1 MSSLHIIDRPTVGT
15 EGGPEGKQES
25 SLFPDLETQYR
36 TLFAMMAEG
45 AMLQGADGRVLAINP
60 AAEGILGCSAG
71 ALAEGTSAFSGQ
83 ILREDGNPF
92 PVERQ
97 PWTVA
102 LRTGRPQEKV
112 AMGIRRG
119 DGTLSWVVANTQPLF
134 AHGQSTCHGVLTVF
148 QDFTRQRL
156 AEEELRQDEE
166 GLQSLFEAV
175 PNPFFI
181 KDRDGR
187 YLGCNSAFDAYL
199 GLSRDQI
206 IGRTVYDIAPKEL
219 ADRYFAADQELF
231 DHPGTQVYEARVRWA
246 DGSLRD
252 VILHKSPLFGAGGEI
267 RGLTGIIVDITER
280 KRMEQAL
287 RQREQQYRTLVEH
300 SPDLIVRYDTGL
312 RRIYVNP
319 AWERASGLA
328 AEEVIDI
335 PPTETPKVPQPV
347 SKVYLQALQQAL
359 ESGTRQSVEFSWVN
373 AHGKTLFLQH
383 AVVPETD
390 QNGEVVSLLS
400 VGHDITG
407 FKHAEEALR
416 NSESHLRR
424 VNRALLTLSAG
435 NETLV
440 RAGSEQELL
449 EQMCGVMVD
458 VGGHVLA
465 SIGQVSQDGLSIEPR
480 AWAGVDGAS
489 LRKCVSTGRCSP
501 LAAALEQGR
510 AVVVHDITDDP
521 LCCECEAR
529 SQAGDIRSGMV
540 LPLCS
545 EGETLGTFSIYSSS
559 PSAFDDDEIALLT
572 ELGNDLAY
580 GIRSLRTR
588 LGREEGLRH
597 IQETMEATIQALAN
611 TLEFRDPYTA
621 GHQRRVAQLAREI
634 ARDLGL
640 EEDRIRGLYLA
651 SVVHD
656 IGKVRVPAEV
666 LIRPGRLS
674 QLEFDIVMTHVEA
687 GYDILKAIDFP
698 WPIAQIVR
706 QHHERMDGSGYP
718 LGVGSEALLLEAR
731 ILSVADVVEAISSF
745 RPYRPALGI
754 ERGLQEIEAGR
765 DRLFDSEVVDACIR
779 VIREKGFV
787 FE

>member
-25 SLFPDLETQYR
+25 SLFPDLETRYR

-219 ADRYFAADQELF
+219 ADRYFAADQE
-231 DHPGTQVYEARVRWA
+231 
-246 DGSLRD
+246 
-252 VILHKSPLFGAGGEI
+252 
-267 RGLTGIIVDITER
+267 
-280 KRMEQAL
+280 
-287 RQREQQYRTLVEH
+287 QYRTLVEH

-383 AVVPETD
+383 TVVPETD
-390 QNGEVVSLLS
+390 QNGGVVSLLS